1 MQYKFRPL
9 RIFSLS
15 LFTIT
20 LVKLFVSDIR
30 KIRPGRKIAAFI
42 LLGVLLLTVSFM
54 YQLLK
59 RIIMDDAE
67 NINMAG

>member
-9 RIFSLS
+9 RIFSLI
-15 LFTIT
+15 LITIT

-30 KIRPGRKIAAFI
+30 KIRPGGKITAFI
-42 LLGVLLLTVSFM
+42 LLGVILLRVSFM

-59 RIIMDDAE
+59 RIIIDDAE